1 MFPAP
6 VYKSAMTKKL
16 LFLFFAFQCMNFV
29 SAQDTDPSDLYEKN
43 DLRTRNL
50 AREAKREGDIYVAL
64 THYNQLFIRDSN
76 DFDLLLE
83 MADLSRLTHNYINAE
98 AYYTRITKSSKA
110 SKHPEAWFYLAQMQK
125 SNGKY
130 KEATQSLA
138 NFKKQGSKADP
149 VMKKLAKAELDGCVL
164 AVSLADSAA
173 KTSVFPMTG
182 KINGKHAE
190 FSPIPIS
197 ENKLIFGSLRAS
209 EEKIYT
215 VGEFDSMAPKRKLYL
230 AEKEGDTWRN
240 LGQFSKEFNDDEFD
254 IANGTFSLDSSRFY
268 FTKCAQNWQYKT
280 VCHIY
285 MSKRRNG
292 KWSEPEKLNELVN
305 MKDFTSSHPTVG
317 RESKKNKEVLYF
329 VSDREGTKGGM
340 DIWFSEYDER
350 KKTFKKPRN
359 AGTKINTAG
368 DEMTPYYDMKSK
380 TLYFSS
386 TGRPGIG
393 GLDIFSASGDASTWV
408 EPKNLG
414 LPINSPAD
422 DLDFALRPSGK
433 GGYLV
438 SNRKGGNSLYHETCC
453 DDIYEFSYLK
463 FITATCD
470 LEVVDSKTKDCLKN
484 GEQINVYIVDENG
497 KLLVQQTLSSN
508 CINEVELR
516 PGFEYL
522 IEVKKDGYF
531 SEMVPVST
539 KKITASTNIPAK
551 ILLRKKPVEP
561 MVLKNV
567 QFEYNSSVLSPASKK
582 VLDTTLIEIFMRNPG
597 IIIELGA
604 HTDDKGSDDFNMRL
618 SQKRAESVVTYL
630 ISKGIRK
637 DQLIAKGYGETRPI
651 APNSKPDGTDNPEGR
666 ELNRRTEF
674 KIIGELTPD
683 DSSEEE
689 EVIEEK

>member
-1 MFPAP
+1 
-6 VYKSAMTKKL
+6 MTKKL
-16 LFLFFAFQCMNFV
+16 LFLFFALQCVNFV
-29 SAQDTDPSDLYEKN
+29 SAQDTKPSDLYEKN
-43 DLRTRNL
+43 DLRTKNL

-64 THYNQLFIRDSN
+64 THYGQLFQRDSN

-83 MADLSRLTHNYINAE
+83 MADLSRLTHNYVDAE
-98 AYYTRITKSSKA
+98 RYYTRITKSPKRN
-110 SKHPEAWFYLAQMQK
+110 KHPEAWFYLAQMQK

-138 NFKKQGSKADP
+138 NFKKQAGKADP
-149 VMKKLAKAELDGCVL
+149 IMKKLAKAELDGCAL
-164 AVSLADSAA
+164 AVSLADSASL
-173 KTSVFPMTG
+173 TSIFPILG

-215 VGEFDSMAPKRKLYL
+215 IGEFDTLAPKRKLYL

-240 LGQFSKEFNDDEFD
+240 LGQFSTEFNDDEFD

-280 VCHIY
+280 ICHIY
-285 MSKRRNG
+285 MSKRRND
-292 KWSEPEKLNELVN
+292 KWSKPEELNELVN

-317 RESKKNKEVLYF
+317 RESKKNKEILYF

-340 DIWFSEYDER
+340 DIWFSEYDTR

-359 AGTKINTAG
+359 AGTKINTPG

-393 GLDIFSASGDASTWV
+393 GLDIFSSSGDASTWL

-414 LPINSPAD
+414 IPINSPAD

-463 FITATCD
+463 FITAICE
-470 LEVVDSKTKDCLKN
+470 LEVQESKTKDCLKS

-497 KLLVQQTLSSN
+497 KLLVQQTLSKN

-516 PGFEYL
+516 PGFEYV

-531 SEMVPVST
+531 SETIPVST
-539 KKITASTNIPAK
+539 KNITTSTKIPTK
-551 ILLRKKPVEP
+551 IVLRKKPIEP
-561 MVLKNV
+561 MVLNNV
-567 QFEYNSSVLSPASKK
+567 QFEYNSAVLSASSKK
-582 VLDTTLIEIFMRNPG
+582 ALDTTLIEIFKRNPE
-597 IIIELGA
+597 IVIELSA
-604 HTDDKGSDDFNMRL
+604 HTDDKGSDDFNMKL

-637 DQLIAKGYGETRPI
+637 EQLTAKGYGETRPI
-651 APNSKPDGTDNPEGR
+651 APNSKPDGSDNPQGR

-674 KIIGELTPD
+674 KIIGEVTPE
-683 DSSEEE
+683 DSDEE
-689 EVIEEK
+689 EVIIEEKNGE

>member
-1 MFPAP
+1 
-6 VYKSAMTKKL
+6 MTKKL
-16 LFLFFAFQCMNFV
+16 LFLFLAFHCTYFV
-29 SAQDTDPSDLYEKN
+29 SAQETHPGDLYEKN

-50 AREAKREGDIYVAL
+50 AREAKRQGDIYVAL
-64 THYNQLFIRDSN
+64 EHYHQLFLRDSN
-76 DFDLLLE
+76 DFGVLLE
-83 MADLSRLTHNYINAE
+83 MADLSRLTHDYVKAE
-98 AYYTRITKSSKA
+98 SYYTRITKSSKG

-138 NFKKQGSKADP
+138 NFKKQGGKVDP
-149 VMKKLAKAELDGCVL
+149 DMKKLAKAELEGCTL

-173 KTSVFPMTG
+173 KASIFPMTG
-182 KINGKHAE
+182 KVNGKHAE
-190 FSPIPIS
+190 FSPIPVS
-197 ENKLIFGSLRAS
+197 ENKIIFGSLRAS

-215 VGEFDSMAPKRKLYL
+215 IGEFDTLAPKRKLYL
-230 AEKEGDTWRN
+230 AEKEGDTWKN
-240 LGQFSKEFNDDEFD
+240 LGEFEEFNDDAFD
-254 IANGTFSLDSSRFY
+254 IANGTFSLDSTRFY

-280 VCHIY
+280 ICEIY
-285 MSKRRNG
+285 VSKKRNG
-292 KWSEPEKLNELVN
+292 KWSKPEALNELVN
-305 MKDFTSSHPTVG
+305 MKDFTSSHPAMG

-340 DIWFSEYDER
+340 DIWMAEYDDR
-350 KKTFKKPRN
+350 KKTFRKPRN
-359 AGTKINTAG
+359 VGSKINTPG

-386 TGRPGIG
+386 NGRPGIG
-393 GLDIFSASGDASTWV
+393 GLDIFSAVGDASTWQ

-453 DDIYEFSYLK
+453 DDIYEFNYLK

-470 LEVVDSKTKDCLKN
+470 LEVQDSKTKDCLKN
-484 GEQINVYIVDENG
+484 GEQINVYIVDEDG
-497 KLLVQQTLSSN
+497 KLLVQQTKSIN

-516 PGFEYL
+516 PGFEYV

-531 SEMVPVST
+531 NEMVPVST
-539 KKITASTNIPAK
+539 KNVTTSSKIPAK

-567 QFEYNSSVLSPASKK
+567 QFEFNSATLSAASKK
-582 VLDTTLIEIFMRNPG
+582 TLDTTLVEFFRKNPEL
-597 IIIELGA
+597 IIELSA
-604 HTDDKGSDDFNMRL
+604 HTDDKGSDDFNMKL
-618 SQKRAESVVTYL
+618 SQRRAESVVNYL
-630 ISKGIRK
+630 ISKGVPK
-637 DQLIAKGYGETRPI
+637 EQLIAKGYGETRPI
-651 APNSKPDGTDNPEGR
+651 APNSKPDGSDNPEGR

-674 KIIGELTPD
+674 KIIGEVNPD
-683 DSSEEE
+683 DYGAEEE
-689 EVIEEK
+689 AIEEGGE